1 MRNSK
6 WTYPILMVLVALLL
20 SCGKPGGEYIGK
32 WRNIKNSHDQFE
44 ITRNG
49 DNFLV
54 RRTTQ
59 GFFGKEQTTTTPA
72 TLKNGILQSQAGPFT
87 ATMTYVKETDRL
99 TTAAMLGGNVEYE
112 RAK

>member
-6 WTYPILMVLVALLL
+6 AVYLLFMLHLAFLL
-20 SCGKPGGEYIGK
+20 SCGKPGAEYIGK
-32 WRNIKNSHDQFE
+32 WQNVKNAHDQFE

-59 GFFGKEQTTTTPA
+59 GFFGKDQTTTVPGV
-72 TLKNGILQSQAGPFT
+72 LKDGILQLQGGLFT
-87 ATMTYVKETDRL
+87 APLTYVKDTDRL
-99 TTAAMLGGNVEYE
+99 TNAALMGGNVEYE
-112 RAK
+112 RIK